1 MLKVH
6 LKIKEKV
13 YKRKLKGNNNSVPEK
28 YSPIANEDK
37 FFIKLKTPSPFRPQY
52 SGLLF
57 MLKLM
62 KSYNDLNNL
71 Y

>member
-1 MLKVH
+1 M
-6 LKIKEKV
+6 

-37 FFIKLKTPSPFRPQY
+37 FFIKLKTPHPPFRPQY

-57 MLKLM
+57 YVEIDEIL
-62 KSYNDLNNL
+62 
-71 Y
+71 